1 MLISGQICLILKVW
15 VFWVAFYLGKEVFLV
30 GYLIELKFSQKPF
43 RS

>member
-15 VFWVAFYLGKEVFLV
+15 VFWVAFYLGMEVFLV
-30 GYLIELKFSQKPF
+30 GYLTELKFSQKPF